1 MVNVLLDTN
10 ILSELGRPY
19 PNEELVRRIGE
30 HSGRM
35 SIASVTL
42 HEVIYGIELLPDGRR
57 KEAVK
62 QYFHNIVLPLHV
74 LPYDKHAADCHAR
87 ERARL
92 ESVGKRMPYAD
103 GQIAAVAIVH
113 SLTLI
118 TANVK
123 DFSNVRALRTANWL
137 ARTK

>member
-1 MVNVLLDTN
+1 VNILLDTN
-10 ILSELGRPY
+10 IVSELGRPS
-19 PNEELVRRIGE
+19 PNEELVRRLGA
-30 HSGRM
+30 HNGRV

-42 HEVIYGIELLPDGRR
+42 HEVIYGIERMPDGKR

-62 QYFHNIVLPLHV
+62 QYVRDNVLPLRV
-74 LPYDKHAADCHAR
+74 VPYDMQAADCHAR

-92 ESVGKRMPYAD
+92 ERIGKTMPYAD
-103 GQIAAVAIVH
+103 GQIAAIAVVH

-123 DFSNVRALRTANWL
+123 DFANVRDLRTANWL
-137 ARTK
+137 ARPK